1 MRNIEMLWMR
11 IDETKENVARLDFIF
26 KLIRIS
32 NSNNSNNEDV
42 TKEWALRAE
51 EMLDDI
57 DKKYQELI
65 KYFEKL
71 HQIAVYKRNLNKGSR
86 YN

>member
-1 MRNIEMLWMR
+1 MRNTDVLWER
-11 IDETKENVARLDFIF
+11 IISTKENVAYLDFIF
-26 KLIRIS
+26 KIIRLS
-32 NSNNSNNEDV
+32 NSTDKDV

-57 DKKYQELI
+57 DKKYQELF
-65 KYFEKL
+65 KYFEEL
-71 HQIAVYKRNLNKGSR
+71 HQLAVRERDRNKGRR